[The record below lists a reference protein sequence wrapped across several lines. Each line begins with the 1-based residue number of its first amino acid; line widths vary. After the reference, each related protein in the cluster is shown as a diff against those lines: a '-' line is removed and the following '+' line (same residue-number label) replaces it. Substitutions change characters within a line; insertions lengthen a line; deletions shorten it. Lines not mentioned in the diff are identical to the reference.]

1 MYKRVFKQK
10 GSRVYRARYRLSN
23 GPQTFDVPLRTDK
36 KHVAEAKLAKL
47 IREQEEELSGL
58 LAPKPLRSAASK
70 PIAEHLSNYV
80 AHLGAL
86 SCKPKHLAFTRNR
99 ITRLCEECDWRLL
112 RDISAD
118 GFNHWRAA
126 QTALGPKTCNHYLGH
141 ISGFLTWLVANGR
154 LSHHPL
160 KTVAKAET
168 RGLERCVRRALT
180 DSESDRLIQSPGG
193 RGLIYFVALFTGLR
207 RGEIKAL
214 LWVDMHLDGA
224 SPYIAVR
231 SATTKNSKTAQQPLV
246 PSLTA
251 ALRIFREQE
260 QATEGKMF
268 RHGMPLSETFHK
280 DLAASGIP
288 LLDELG
294 RRVDFHALRH
304 TFNTML
310 QRAGVPPRI
319 IMELMRHSDLRL
331 SSTTYTDTTCL
342 PLYSEV
348 VKLNAFLPSPLAS
361 PNSDKSGLN
370 VDKLGETDTPEGEA
384 GIVAFPSEKND
395 LAKLEPTWPELKLAE
410 REGFEPP
417 VTLRLHV
424 LSKHAH

>member
-193 RGLIYFVALFTGLR
+193 RGLIYFASR
-207 RGEIKAL
+207 RCKPLYCRSVCNHEEQQ
-214 LWVDMHLDGA
+214 D
-224 SPYIAVR
+224 R
-231 SATTKNSKTAQQPLV
+231 SATACAEPYRCPQ
-246 PSLTA
+246 
-251 ALRIFREQE
+251 
-260 QATEGKMF
+260 
-268 RHGMPLSETFHK
+268 
-280 DLAASGIP
+280 DLP
-288 LLDELG
+288 
-294 RRVDFHALRH
+294 
-304 TFNTML
+304 
-310 QRAGVPPRI
+310 RAGTGNRGQDVPAW
-319 IMELMRHSDLRL
+319 
-331 SSTTYTDTTCL
+331 YA
-342 PLYSEV
+342 
-348 VKLNAFLPSPLAS
+348 AF
-361 PNSDKSGLN
+361 
-370 VDKLGETDTPEGEA
+370 
-384 GIVAFPSEKND
+384 
-395 LAKLEPTWPELKLAE
+395 
-410 REGFEPP
+410 
-417 VTLRLHV
+417 
-424 LSKHAH
+424 